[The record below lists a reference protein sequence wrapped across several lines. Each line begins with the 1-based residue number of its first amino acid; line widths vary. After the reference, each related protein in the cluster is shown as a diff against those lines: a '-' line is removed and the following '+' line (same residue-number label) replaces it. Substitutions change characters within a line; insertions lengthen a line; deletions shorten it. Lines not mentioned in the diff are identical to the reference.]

1 MDWNSNEYSFLPFHV
16 AEEIGRHGID
26 AVDDMLK
33 KQACSTSDPKRS
45 DAISYLSATIDTDI
59 IRAAAAKL
67 APISANRKAKI
78 EACGQA
84 YEKLAASVESIDYQ
98 ALDFFE
104 LLEEKYHPLVVKFN
118 LPIRTFYL
126 RKQGAELIHE
136 KISELHSKVGCLLD
150 NPSDTEIDL
159 LYMDIV
165 KYCTAQL
172 APLLEE
178 QIELYRHFTSFN
190 DLFNSEQEN
199 ECYGGY
205 RRLKVSPG
213 KMYKLVELG
222 SLYKD
227 AAKTL
232 VEIKK
237 NITAFK
243 ASDAARIDAID
254 QYRKAKFKIEEAI
267 PNQLGNFIDDY
278 QRLRVLSDST
288 TAS

>member
-16 AEEIGRHGID
+16 AEEIGMHGIE
-26 AVDDMLK
+26 AVYNMLK
-33 KQACSTSDPKRS
+33 NQACSTSDPKRS
-45 DAISYLSATIDTDI
+45 DAISYLAATIDQDI
-59 IRAAAAKL
+59 IRDAAAKL

-84 YEKLAASVESIDYQ
+84 YEKLAASVESIDYK

-104 LLEEKYHPLVVKFN
+104 FLEEKYNPLVVKLN

-126 RKQGAELIHE
+126 RKQAAELIYE
-136 KISELHSKVGCLLD
+136 KISELHSKVGFLLD
-150 NPSDTEIDL
+150 NPNDTEIDL

-165 KYCTAQL
+165 KYCTEQL
-172 APLLEE
+172 SPLLEE

-190 DLFNSEQEN
+190 DLFNSEHES

-205 RRLKVSPG
+205 RRMKVSLG
-213 KMYKLVELG
+213 KMHKLIELG
-222 SLYKD
+222 PLYKD
-227 AAKTL
+227 AAKAL
-232 VEIKK
+232 VKIKK

-243 ASDAARIDAID
+243 ASDAARVDAID
-254 QYRKAKFKIEEAI
+254 QYRKAKFKIEEAV

-278 QRLRVLSDST
+278 QKLKVVSDSI
-288 TAS
+288 TA

>member
-1 MDWNSNEYSFLPFHV
+1 MDWNSKEYSFLPFHV
-16 AEEIGRHGID
+16 AEEIGRHGIE
-26 AVDDMLK
+26 AVYTMLK
-33 KQACSTSDPKRS
+33 DEACSTSDPKRS
-45 DAISYLSATIDTDI
+45 DAIAYLVATIDADN

-67 APISANRKAKI
+67 APLSANRKAKI

-84 YEKLAASVESIDYQ
+84 YEKLASAVESIDYK

-104 LLEEKYHPLVVKFN
+104 FLEEKYHPLVVKFN

-126 RKQGAELIHE
+126 KKQAAELIHE
-136 KISELHSKVGCLLD
+136 KISEFHGKVGYLLD
-150 NPSDTEIDL
+150 NPNDTEIDL
-159 LYMDIV
+159 LYMEIV
-165 KYCTAQL
+165 KYCTEQL

-190 DLFNSEQEN
+190 DLFNSEQED

-205 RRLKVSPG
+205 RRMKVSPG
-213 KMYKLVELG
+213 KMHKLIELAP
-222 SLYKD
+222 LYKK
-227 AAKTL
+227 AAKAL
-232 VEIKK
+232 VEINK

-267 PNQLGNFIDDY
+267 PNQLGNFIFDY
-278 QRLRVLSDST
+278 QKLTVESESIQV
-288 TAS
+288 

>member
-1 MDWNSNEYSFLPFHV
+1 MQLQE
-16 AEEIGRHGID
+16 
-26 AVDDMLK
+26 
-33 KQACSTSDPKRS
+33 
-45 DAISYLSATIDTDI
+45 
-59 IRAAAAKL
+59 L

-78 EACGQA
+78 EACGRA
-84 YEKLAASVESIDYQ
+84 YEKLAASVESIDYK

-104 LLEEKYHPLVVKFN
+104 FLEEKYNPLVVKFN

-126 RKQGAELIHE
+126 RKQAAELIHE
-136 KISELHSKVGCLLD
+136 KISELHSKVGYLLD
-150 NPSDTEIDL
+150 NPSNTEIDL

-165 KYCTAQL
+165 KYCTEQL

-178 QIELYRHFTSFN
+178 QVELYRHFTSFN
-190 DLFNSEQEN
+190 DLFNSEQED

-205 RRLKVSPG
+205 RRMKVLPG
-213 KMYKLVELG
+213 KMHKLIELAP
-222 SLYKD
+222 LYKD
-227 AAKTL
+227 AAKAL

-237 NITAFK
+237 NITVFK

-254 QYRKAKFKIEEAI
+254 QYRKAKFKIEEAV

-278 QRLRVLSDST
+278 QKLKVVSDSI